1 MFLFIELKKKYWD
14 IHVIYKVLV
23 KWTSAGKKKAA
34 ISFHLYKLTPMCHN
48 ILYFG
53 KLVYFIKILRSKKT
67 TTRKDHFFTCLFSI
81 F

>member
-1 MFLFIELKKKYWD
+1 MFLCIEFFKKILYWD

-23 KWTSAGKKKAA
+23 KWTSARKKAA
-34 ISFHLYKLTPMCHN
+34 ISFHLCKLTPMCHN

-67 TTRKDHFFTCLFSI
+67 TTG
-81 F
+81 